1 MVQEM
6 QEKDDAALRE
16 QVIRMAQEAGLMDW
30 NGQCV
35 LTDGQLERFF
45 HLAAAAGAE
54 AEREACARVVEDVEP
69 SLNPII
75 NIANRLAAAAIRAR
89 SKE

>member
-1 MVQEM
+1 M
-6 QEKDDAALRE
+6 QPSDI
-16 QVIRMAQEAGLMDW
+16 IRMAKEAGLMDW

-54 AEREACARVVEDVEP
+54 AE
-69 SLNPII
+69 I
-75 NIANRLAAAAIRAR
+75 
-89 SKE
+89 